1 MNLFKIFGS
10 ILKINLLNELQYK
23 TQVYMCLVNLALDVF
38 LSIVI
43 VMLMF
48 SQTTRI
54 NTWKKEDVLVLIGIY
69 RIINGLLY
77 LFIKPSLT
85 SFTQSIKSGDFDYVL
100 LLPIDAQFSSGIKEI
115 NIWKMVDVI
124 FGVLFILVL
133 KNIFRID
140 FDPINILMSILALII
155 GFMIIAS
162 LYFIIASFSFW
173 VLDSSNL
180 LIIFPQCLE
189 WTGKWPISVF
199 PKFFRLLFTYI
210 IPVGVSV
217 TVPAEALL
225 NKLEIKTLG
234 VSLLLCIGLM
244 VVSRIIWRLGIK
256 KYTGA
261 SS

>member
-38 LSIVI
+38 LSITI

-48 SQTTRI
+48 SQTIRI

-133 KNIFRID
+133 KNIFQID
-140 FDPINILMSILALII
+140 FNLINIIMSIL
-155 GFMIIAS
+155 
-162 LYFIIASFSFW
+162 
-173 VLDSSNL
+173 
-180 LIIFPQCLE
+180 P
-189 WTGKWPISVF
+189 
-199 PKFFRLLFTYI
+199 
-210 IPVGVSV
+210 
-217 TVPAEALL
+217 
-225 NKLEIKTLG
+225 
-234 VSLLLCIGLM
+234 
-244 VVSRIIWRLGIK
+244 
-256 KYTGA
+256 
-261 SS
+261 